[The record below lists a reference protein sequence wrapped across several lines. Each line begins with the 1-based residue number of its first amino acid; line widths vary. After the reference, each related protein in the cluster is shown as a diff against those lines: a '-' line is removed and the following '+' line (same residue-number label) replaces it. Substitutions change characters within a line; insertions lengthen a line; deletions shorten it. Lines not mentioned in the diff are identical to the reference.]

1 MLTVPAMSERID
13 PGHSSKRRR
22 ISAISVVLLVVG
34 FAIAAYGL
42 MRFGSNFLRPSSEFF
57 ADPDRVMDESRSNG
71 FIGIISMFVGGTM
84 AMFGARGMFFARA
97 GSVLRYAAAETA
109 PVAADTFDYLADET
123 QDGVEKVTRAI
134 RKGAGQG
141 TGGGEVIKVRCRAC
155 GYLESEDAKF
165 CSGCG
170 KSI

>member
-1 MLTVPAMSERID
+1 MLTVPAMSDRID
-13 PGHSSKRRR
+13 PGHSTTRRQ

-34 FAIAAYGL
+34 LAIATYGL

-57 ADPDRVMDESRSNG
+57 ADPERVMDESRANG
-71 FIGIISMFVGGTM
+71 FIGIISMFVGGMM
-84 AMFGARGMFFARA
+84 AMFGAKGMFFARA
-97 GSVLRYAAAETA
+97 GTVLRYAAAETA
-109 PVAADTFDYLADET
+109 PVATDTFDYLADET
-123 QDGVEKVTRAI
+123 QGGVEKVTRAI
-134 RKGAGQG
+134 RKG